1 LGDRGI
7 VITFAKNEHIMLGVK
22 SEHDAPHGK
31 AAVAILAKLL
41 RIQTNHLNKDDLQE
55 LHNIEHRRKTVSITW
70 N

>member
-1 LGDRGI
+1 
-7 VITFAKNEHIMLGVK
+7 
-22 SEHDAPHGK
+22 
-31 AAVAILAKLL
+31 LL